1 MSLAIG
7 IKGSSSCTV
16 TPDTTAKSL
25 RSGGLDVFATP
36 MMIALMEEASLL
48 TVRPYLEPGTDTV
61 GTRLDVSH
69 LAATPVGMKVTAES
83 ELIEIDR
90 RRRLVFAVKAY
101 DESGLIGEGTHER
114 FIVDIDKFIAK
125 CEAKKA
131 K

>member
-1 MSLAIG
+1 MSLELG

-16 TPDTTAKSL
+16 TQDLTAKAL

-36 MMIALMEEASLL
+36 IMIALMEEASLVS
-48 TVRPYLEPGTDTV
+48 VRPYLEPGMDTV
-61 GTRLDVSH
+61 GTH
-69 LAATPVGMKVTAES
+69 LAVSPLSPTPVGMKVTAES
-83 ELIEIDR
+83 ELVEID

-114 FIVDIDKFIAK
+114 FIVDMDKFTAK
-125 CEAKKA
+125 CEAKLA

>member
-90 RRRLVFAVKAY
+90 RRLVFAVKAY